1 MGWRWRMEEGAGEAE
16 SAMSGSGVER
26 SEDGMQRKAVGS
38 TGSAVGAGIYHS
50 CGIEKKLRNKT
61 RRKRNA
67 FVIYF

>member
-1 MGWRWRMEEGAGEAE
+1 
-16 SAMSGSGVER
+16 
-26 SEDGMQRKAVGS
+26 MQRKAIGS

-50 CGIEKKLRNKT
+50 CGIENNLRNKT

>member
-1 MGWRWRMEEGAGEAE
+1 MEDGGGRRGGRECDV
-16 SAMSGSGVER
+16 GSGVER

-50 CGIEKKLRNKT
+50 CGIENKLRNKT